1 MRKIPWPLL
10 EILLKIVSFHLK
22 LEIKYTQTSKKETFH
37 KQSVVILLKNGCS
50 VRHMFC
56 TNLFIYLW
64 PKFFKNTFEVVHTS
78 NWSCSRK
85 THIRMDNLLNGYF
98 YYNYFGPNFSK
109 QYFPELHL
117 NGKLFC
123 TIQTCH
129 VRLPLAEAEWELELG
144 GFIDFWPVFFIR
156 KYFWKTSLNKHRGK
170 FTTSAT
176 SKTEFF
182 VTLCQKEIHY
192 RCCVGPRYA
201 SETSY

>member
-1 MRKIPWPLL
+1 MSLHIKFAIKRIQTLRK
-10 EILLKIVSFHLK
+10 EKF
-22 LEIKYTQTSKKETFH
+22 Y
-37 KQSVVILLKNGCS
+37 KQPVVILCHGCS

-144 GFIDFWPVFFIR
+144 GFIDF
-156 KYFWKTSLNKHRGK
+156 
-170 FTTSAT
+170 
-176 SKTEFF
+176 
-182 VTLCQKEIHY
+182 
-192 RCCVGPRYA
+192 
-201 SETSY
+201 